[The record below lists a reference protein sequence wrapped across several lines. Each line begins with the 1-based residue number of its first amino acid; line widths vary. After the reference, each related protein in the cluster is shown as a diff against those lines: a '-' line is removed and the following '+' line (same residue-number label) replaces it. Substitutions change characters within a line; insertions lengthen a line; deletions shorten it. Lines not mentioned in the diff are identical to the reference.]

1 MANELDPTAW
11 IAIGLLAVFILAI
24 NFGLISALFKKKIMP
39 PPAPSRLAEF
49 MRHPFG
55 EEDRALK
62 DLSEA
67 VKGLN
72 NSDETLYKDQ
82 NLTRD

>member
-1 MANELDPTAW
+1 MANVLDPTAW

-24 NFGLISALFKKKIMP
+24 NFGLVSALLKKKKAP
-39 PPAPSRLAEF
+39 PPAPSKLSEF
-49 MRHPFG
+49 IRNPFG

-67 VKGLN
+67 VKGLK
-72 NSDETLYKDQ
+72 NSEADPIQGPKS
-82 NLTRD
+82 NP